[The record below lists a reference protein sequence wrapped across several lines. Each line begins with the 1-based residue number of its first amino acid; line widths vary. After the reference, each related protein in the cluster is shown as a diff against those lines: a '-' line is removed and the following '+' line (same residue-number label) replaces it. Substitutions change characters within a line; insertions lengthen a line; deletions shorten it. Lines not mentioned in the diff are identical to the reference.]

1 PPTTTVASFTVA
13 NPAAVPGDFS
23 AEIDWGDGSPT
34 SFGTIVAGPVL
45 PAGPTFLVQG
55 GHTYAEEGTYTIKG
69 HFSDNFGQTVTS
81 TATAN
86 VADAVLT
93 APTGVALKAV
103 EGQTLSN
110 VAVATFTDTNPLGT
124 TSDFTAIITWG
135 DGSTS
140 SGVVTLVGGGP

>member
-1 PPTTTVASFTVA
+1 PTTLTVNDSDPAIGIGNGFALVAPAAIVVTPGVIIGPIAATEGLALPPTTTVASFTVA

-55 GHTYAEEGTYTIKG
+55 GHTYAEEGTYTIKV

-93 APTGVALKAV
+93 AATGVALKAV
-103 EGQTLSN
+103 EG
-110 VAVATFTDTNPLGT
+110 
-124 TSDFTAIITWG
+124 
-135 DGSTS
+135 
-140 SGVVTLVGGGP
+140 